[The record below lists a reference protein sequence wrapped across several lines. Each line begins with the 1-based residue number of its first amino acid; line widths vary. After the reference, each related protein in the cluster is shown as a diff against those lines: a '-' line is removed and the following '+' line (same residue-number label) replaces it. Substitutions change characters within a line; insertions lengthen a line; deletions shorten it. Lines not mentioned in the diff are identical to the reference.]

1 MPTATRTAP
10 RTATRTPLRLL
21 LLLLAVLLL
30 TGGFAS
36 APAHAADEDVTWTVR
51 TAPNSYGA
59 DRSSYSYGV
68 NPGGHVEDAMVVAN
82 RGKKPLTLTVYAA
95 DGFTTD
101 TGSLDLLPAGK
112 KSVGVGAWLRTDA
125 TKITVRPGKTA
136 EIPFTVAVPRK
147 ATPGDY
153 VGGLLT
159 SLKQSDDAEGINV
172 DRRLGIKV
180 KLRVSG
186 ALKPALAVE
195 DAHVSYDGT
204 ADPFTKGSATLTYTV
219 HNTGNA
225 AVSARQA
232 AELTGPFGWFTAH
245 VAPPKDTPELLPGER
260 WKVTVPAT
268 GVAPSF
274 ALTAKITL
282 TPLLTDASGST
293 SPLSP
298 VEATA
303 HGTAIPWTLLV
314 LVLALLACAVAALRL
329 RSRRKQ
335 GEEERVREAVAREL
349 REREAKVG

>member
-1 MPTATRTAP
+1 MHTATRS
-10 RTATRTPLRLL
+10 TPFRLL
-21 LLLLAVLLL
+21 LTAFLLLAVALVS
-30 TGGFAS
+30 T
-36 APAHAADEDVTWTVR
+36 PAHAAGEDVTWTVR

-82 RGKKPLTLTVYAA
+82 RGKKPLTLTVYAS

-101 TGSLDLLPAGK
+101 TGTLDLLPAGK
-112 KSVGVGAWLRTDA
+112 KSVGVGAWLRTDSA
-125 TKITVRPGKTA
+125 KITVRPGKKA
-136 EIPFTVAVPRK
+136 EIPFTVTVPRE

-159 SLKQSDDAEGINV
+159 SLKQPDDAEGINV

-204 ADPFTKGSATLTYTV
+204 ADPFAKGGATVTYTI

-225 AVSARQA
+225 TLAARQA
-232 AELTGPFGWFTAH
+232 IALHGPFGWFTAH
-245 VAPPKDTPELLPGER
+245 VASPKPTPELLPGER

-268 GVAPSF
+268 GVTPSF
-274 ALTAKITL
+274 ALTAKVTL

-293 SPLSP
+293 APLP
-298 VEATA
+298 PTTATTHA
-303 HGTAIPWTLLV
+303 PAIPWTLLV
-314 LVLALLACAVAALRL
+314 LLLLVVACATAAFVLR
-329 RSRRKQ
+329 RRRKRTADQ
-335 GEEERVREAVAREL
+335 RLREAVEREL
-349 REREAKVG
+349 RERGEKVA